1 MKFLHISDL
10 HIGKRISEFSM
21 MEDQKHIL
29 NQILEIADREKIQGV
44 IIAGDIYDRSVPSGE
59 AVQVF
64 DRFLT
69 ALAEKGKK
77 VFIISGNHDS
87 AERLAFGASLMNR
100 GGVFISPVYTG
111 TVEPV
116 RLEDEYGELFLY
128 LLPFIKPAVM
138 RCVLEKEGK
147 GNGEEQAEAQ
157 KQGTPGFPESYQDA
171 AALAVERMKVDPSRR
186 NILAAHQF
194 VTGAGRC
201 ESEDISVG
209 GLDNVDAE
217 IFDVFDYV
225 ALGHIHSPQWVK
237 RRQVRYCGTPLKY
250 SFSEADQ
257 EKSVTVLDMREKGVV
272 EISTIPLK
280 PLHDMKKLRGSYEEV
295 TLKSFYQGMDRQDY
309 MQITLTDEEDIP
321 DGFRKLRIIYPNLMQ
336 LIYDNSRTGGSQA
349 IELEKEAED
358 KSELELFE
366 EFFALQNN
374 RSMSG
379 KQEEWVRG
387 LIEELKAGEESAE

>member
-138 RCVLEKEGK
+138 RCVLEKEGE

>member
-77 VFIISGNHDS
+77 VFIISGNHDC

-225 ALGHIHSPQWVK
+225 APGHIHSPQIGRAHV
-237 RRQVRYCGTPLKY
+237 
-250 SFSEADQ
+250 
-257 EKSVTVLDMREKGVV
+257 
-272 EISTIPLK
+272 
-280 PLHDMKKLRGSYEEV
+280 
-295 TLKSFYQGMDRQDY
+295 
-309 MQITLTDEEDIP
+309 
-321 DGFRKLRIIYPNLMQ
+321 
-336 LIYDNSRTGGSQA
+336 
-349 IELEKEAED
+349 
-358 KSELELFE
+358 
-366 EFFALQNN
+366 
-374 RSMSG
+374 
-379 KQEEWVRG
+379 
-387 LIEELKAGEESAE
+387 

>member
-77 VFIISGNHDS
+77 VFIISGNHDC

-138 RCVLEKEGK
+138 RCVLEKE
-147 GNGEEQAEAQ
+147 
-157 KQGTPGFPESYQDA
+157 
-171 AALAVERMKVDPSRR
+171 
-186 NILAAHQF
+186 
-194 VTGAGRC
+194 
-201 ESEDISVG
+201 EDRVQRENPMF
-209 GLDNVDAE
+209 L
-217 IFDVFDYV
+217 
-225 ALGHIHSPQWVK
+225 
-237 RRQVRYCGTPLKY
+237 
-250 SFSEADQ
+250 SFS
-257 EKSVTVLDMREKGVV
+257 
-272 EISTIPLK
+272 
-280 PLHDMKKLRGSYEEV
+280 
-295 TLKSFYQGMDRQDY
+295 
-309 MQITLTDEEDIP
+309 
-321 DGFRKLRIIYPNLMQ
+321 
-336 LIYDNSRTGGSQA
+336 
-349 IELEKEAED
+349 
-358 KSELELFE
+358 
-366 EFFALQNN
+366 
-374 RSMSG
+374 
-379 KQEEWVRG
+379 
-387 LIEELKAGEESAE
+387 